1 MYVACVILSCCRTG
15 RERDDAVLGFLL
27 PEGVIQGAVG
37 LNGLAVFLTF
47 SVFGALGVSAETLA
61 KRPVVIEAYGDST
74 TLGAQTVS
82 GMLTYSRNNEP
93 QQLQNLL
100 QDRFGGHVYVVNY
113 GVGGTQAHQLLTG
126 TDGRNKPWELQM
138 KGSAADIVI
147 VNYALNDQL
156 YNAKPAPGMFQAT
169 PETYAQIIRDIV
181 LVARS
186 EGKYVVLQEPNPTVY
201 QPGVGNLYRFVNA
214 LRRVSE
220 ELDVPLVA
228 QYEALQEV
236 TGWKEMLSDSVHPDD
251 QMYQLKATRTFER
264 VAPIVEAILAAE

>member
-1 MYVACVILSCCRTG
+1 MNR
-15 RERDDAVLGFLL
+15 
-27 PEGVIQGAVG
+27 
-37 LNGLAVFLTF
+37 LAVFLTL
-47 SVFGALGVSAETLA
+47 SVLGNLGFASEVLA

-74 TLGAQTVS
+74 TLGAQTVN
-82 GMLTYSRNNEP
+82 GILTYSTNNEP
-93 QQLQNLL
+93 QQLQSML

-113 GVGGTQAHQLLTG
+113 GVGGTQAYQLLTG

-138 KGSAADIVI
+138 KESAADIVI
-147 VNYALNDQL
+147 INYALNDQL

-169 PETYAQIIRDIV
+169 PETYAQIIREIV

-201 QPGVGNLYRFVNA
+201 QPGVGNLYRFVTA

-236 TGWKEMLSDSVHPDD
+236 AGWKEMLSDSVHPDD
-251 QMYQLKATRTFER
+251 QLYQLKATRTFER
-264 VAPIVEAILAAE
+264 VAPIVEALMATE